1 MMRPLYTQARPR
13 AIGLGEGSGLR
24 RLRTVLSVAD
34 CFQDIALMGGAPNI
48 QGALVESAPDLTTV
62 TANGVAADGLAGF
75 QVSN

>member
-1 MMRPLYTQARPR
+1 
-13 AIGLGEGSGLR
+13 
-24 RLRTVLSVAD
+24 
-34 CFQDIALMGGAPNI
+34 MGGAPNI